1 MQSQINQLI
10 AWHAK
15 LNIRERI
22 LVGLGAVA
30 AVWMV
35 WLFAVWDV
43 LGAGIA
49 DAESDL
55 RTVQTELASAT
66 VMQQT
71 ETDLARSREELMA
84 RAARLTAE
92 LETEKQAL
100 DSTMTGFVKPDDISQ
115 VLQDVLA
122 TNRGVKL
129 VALKSL
135 PVKVIPVSE
144 TVVFYQ
150 HPLTVELEGSF
161 SAIYAYLN
169 AVEKRSGVIS
179 FHSLE
184 YEVQEHP
191 EAIARVELSTV
202 SRSKEWLGV

>member
-1 MQSQINQLI
+1 
-10 AWHAK
+10 
-15 LNIRERI
+15 
-22 LVGLGAVA
+22 
-30 AVWMV
+30 
-35 WLFAVWDV
+35 
-43 LGAGIA
+43 
-49 DAESDL
+49 
-55 RTVQTELASAT
+55 
-66 VMQQT
+66 
-71 ETDLARSREELMA
+71 MA

-161 SAIYAYLN
+161 SAIYAYLT